1 MKTVHSAWL
10 ETLEPL
16 KTAKGLIF
24 SLGFFPLTKVLL
36 HNSKAA
42 GGNAMNIDPEDGPL
56 FIILLNPTWDDP
68 EDDARVQGGVK
79 ELVATFR
86 RVAGERGL
94 LHRYI
99 FTNYA
104 EKDEDVFGG
113 YGEESREELKRVS
126 GKYDPEGVFQTGVP
140 GGFKLARSK

>member
-1 MKTVHSAWL
+1 MKKLHEVWL

-24 SLGFFPLTKVLL
+24 SLGFFPLTKALL
-36 HNSKAA
+36 ENSKAA
-42 GGNAMNIDPEDGPL
+42 GGNAKNIDPEDGPL
-56 FIILLNPTWDDP
+56 FIILLNPTWDSP

-79 ELVATFR
+79 DLVATFK
-86 RVAGERGL
+86 RVAGEREL

-104 EKDEDVFGG
+104 YQDEDVFAG
-113 YGEESREELKRVS
+113 YGGDAVEEMKKVS
-126 GKYDPEGVFQTGVP
+126 KKYDPEGVFQTGVP
-140 GGFKLARSK
+140 GGFKLERTK